1 MLMENIIIVVCLILI
16 LVLIK
21 LIFKINIKEIKNLGE
36 NQKLDNEINKYPENI
51 EICKKILKKLGNE
64 SVKIEENK
72 DASNCLYLVATNK
85 ILIGDLKGSFTR
97 IQTIAHECLHSIQ
110 DKRILMFNFIY
121 SNIYLITFLVLG
133 ILSIF
138 QILPYKMLFLS
149 LYIIMGLIFYFVRSY
164 LENDAMIKARFL
176 AKEYMED
183 ENLQNKEEID
193 EVIHEYDILNN
204 IGIKATNYSL
214 LLSVLIKT
222 IILAIFTI

>member
-1 MLMENIIIVVCLILI
+1 MGNAIIALCLIAILILI
-16 LVLIK
+16 KVV
-21 LIFKINIKEIKNLGE
+21 FKINVKKIKNLGE
-36 NQKLDNEINKYPENI
+36 NKNLDDKVNKYPTNI

-121 SNIYLITFLVLG
+121 SNIYLITFLVFG

-183 ENLQNKEEID
+183 EKLQNKEEID
-193 EVIHEYDILNN
+193 EVIHEYDILND

>member
-1 MLMENIIIVVCLILI
+1 MENIIIVVCLILI

-121 SNIYLITFLVLG
+121 SNIYLITFLILG

-176 AKEYMED
+176 AKKYMED

>member
-1 MLMENIIIVVCLILI
+1 MLMENVIIIVCLILI

-21 LIFKINIKEIKNLGE
+21 VIFKINIKEIKNLGE

-121 SNIYLITFLVLG
+121 SNIYLVTFLILG

-183 ENLQNKEEID
+183 ENIQNKEEID

>member
-1 MLMENIIIVVCLILI
+1 MLMENVIIIVCLILI

-21 LIFKINIKEIKNLGE
+21 VIFKINIKEIKNLGE

-121 SNIYLITFLVLG
+121 SNIYLITFLILG

-183 ENLQNKEEID
+183 ENIQNKEEID